1 MLTSLGLSNE
11 FAGVSVLLVVYT
23 KYLIPGDNGLNG
35 LYIVSIG
42 NNFLKAFVYGFVKA
56 EDVADI
62 YSTIEFRLYSRVAPT
77 EVVIEEPF
85 LSKSL
90 VELDADIIPA
100 PGIY

>member
-11 FAGVSVLLVVYT
+11 FSGVSVLLEVCT
-23 KYLIPGDNGLNG
+23 KYLIPGDNGLKG

-42 NNFLKAFVYGFVKA
+42 NSFLKAFVYGFVNA

-62 YSTIEFRLYSRVAPT
+62 YSTIEFKLYSRVAPT
-77 EVVIEEPF
+77 EVVIEDPF

-90 VELDADIIPA
+90 VESDTDIIPA
-100 PGIY
+100 PEIG